1 MTAVETGPPAVPAD
15 HPMLM
20 VGLRADASVHE
31 DGGALTTLTITQPFG
46 AVTLRGLPPAVASVL
61 RAMPGTLAGE
71 DELAERLLAAGG
83 TSEEAAVLYLALS
96 RLRPILVHAVEP
108 LLRVVP
114 VARDAAF
121 DPPVLD
127 PGDVVRLSRF
137 ALVRAAAGGLVLE
150 SPLSRH
156 RVTLT
161 EEAMPLLAALG
172 RGVTAKEAPEAIGHL
187 VAAGMARAGDEED
200 RDPALR
206 AWDFHDL
213 LFHARSRMGRHDQ
226 PFGAT
231 FRFLGELPPA
241 PVVKPVPE
249 GPVVELHRPS
259 LEEAAAADPPFTTV
273 LESRR
278 SVRRYAGPPTAA
290 RLGEFLYRAVRVR
303 GLLAPAPGMPY
314 EASSRPYPGGGAVY
328 ELELYLTVARCEG
341 LDAGVY
347 HYDPLGHR
355 LVLLPA
361 KPEDA
366 RAMLAAARLATGGVA
381 DPDVLITITSR
392 FQRVSWKYSGL
403 AYAATLKNVGALY
416 QTLYLVATAMGM
428 APCGLGSGDADLAAR
443 TFGLDW
449 ATESSV
455 GDFLIGG
462 APGDAAPGS

>member
-1 MTAVETGPPAVPAD
+1 MTVPAARPDPPAP
-15 HPMLM
+15 M
-20 VGLRADASVHE
+20 VGLREDAVVTSAD
-31 DGGALTTLTITQPFG
+31 GTLTIANPFG
-46 AVTLRGLPPAVASVL
+46 ASTLRGLPPAVEDVL
-61 RAMPGTLAGE
+61 RGLPGTLATE

-83 TSEEAAVLYLALS
+83 TSQEAALLYLTLS
-96 RLRPILVHAVEP
+96 RLRPVLVHAVEP

-114 VARDAAF
+114 VARDAEF
-121 DPPVLD
+121 RPPVLAPD
-127 PGDVVRLSRF
+127 DTARLSRF
-137 ALVRAAAGGLVLE
+137 ALVRAAEEGLVLE

-156 RVTLT
+156 RVMLT
-161 EEAMPLLAALG
+161 EEAMPLLGALA
-172 RGVTAKEAPEAIGHL
+172 RPVMAKQAPEAIGHL
-187 VAAGMARAGDEED
+187 VAAGMAVTGDAEES
-200 RDPALR
+200 DPALR

-226 PFGAT
+226 PFGAS
-231 FRFLGELPPA
+231 FRFVGEVPPE
-241 PVVKPVPE
+241 PVVKRPPA
-249 GPVVELHRPS
+249 GPAVELFTPS

-278 SVRRYAGPPTAA
+278 SVREYAGAPPTV
-290 RLGEFLYRAVRVR
+290 RQLGELLYRAARVR
-303 GLLAPAPGMPY
+303 GVFGPAPGMPY
-314 EASSRPYPGGGAVY
+314 EASSRPYPAGGAAY

-355 LVLLPA
+355 LAALPA
-361 KPEDA
+361 RDADA
-366 RAMLAAARLATGGVA
+366 RAMLGVARLATGGMA
-381 DPDVLITITSR
+381 TPDVLITVTSR
-392 FQRVSWKYSGL
+392 FQRMSWKYSGL

-449 ATESSV
+449 ARESSV